1 MKMRFLPITICV
13 TSLARIPFAFA
24 QHEDRRQDTA
34 PIYRVTVVERTAKAI
49 NYQYRSGSTKI
60 DFRGT
65 VLLPHAKGEATV
77 ESRQGGTEIDAKFEG
92 LETPQHFGLAYLTY
106 VLWAIT
112 PEGRPHNIGEL
123 IADPS
128 NKARIRTTTD
138 LQAFA
143 LIVTAEPY
151 SAVRQPSDVVTLEN
165 EVRPDTLG
173 TIKPVEAKYE
183 LLPRGEYTVTITNR
197 PDPGLANTPGVSMH
211 EYNALLELYQARNAL
226 AIAGTANAERYAPD
240 TLARARQLLD
250 EAQQLHDHRVDFRR
264 VVEHAREAAQTAEDA
279 RVIAQRRE
287 QAEQLQAA
295 NRELSKAR
303 AQASNAE
310 QQRVKAVEEVKQI
323 QARADATREQAEAA
337 VSAQRQAE
345 SEAAAARE
353 RAQAAQA
360 QAQVNNRRAPRDQ
373 QERDLARKNESQKNE
388 SRLRLLQ
395 DLRDVLPTLDTGRG
409 VVATVPDDAFRG
421 AVLRDSYS
429 SQLTRIAA
437 VISSRPSLHVSVEG
451 YSDSET
457 KEALSRQRAEAVR
470 RLLIENG
477 VASAGISAAGFGDRR
492 PLGSNATPQGRK
504 ENSRVEIVISGDE
517 IGALPLWG
525 PGYTLTGAAADPD
538 FARHSQR
545 SQPQ

>member
-310 QQRVKAVEEVKQI
+310 QQRVKAVEEVRQI
-323 QARADATREQAEAA
+323 QAQADATREQAEAA